1 MWRKRTA
8 AAWCFAACV
17 GYGSSA
23 MWRQNSDALTHVHM
37 HTYTLPHTLFSSIN
51 HGIFG
56 SFRGGSEKP
65 FQLQKDFFF
74 FPAFSR
80 WFIRHYYYRINPR
93 LSLLHYCRLSVFLP
107 PSHLSKVFFFLRW
120 WRSRISHVDTVANPE
135 FPQSASITES
145 SGDAIKHFPWFTL
158 LSLLRFVVIHGVW
171 INVDELYNF
180 LWDRYKNTSM
190 GSLQHRA
197 HTYW

>member
-1 MWRKRTA
+1 MHWHMYICTLTRSHALYLA
-8 AAWCFAACV
+8 ALIMV
-17 GYGSSA
+17 SLEVSEEVQ
-23 MWRQNSDALTHVHM
+23 RNH
-37 HTYTLPHTLFSSIN
+37 FSFKKI
-51 HGIFG
+51 
-56 SFRGGSEKP
+56 
-65 FQLQKDFFF
+65 FFF

-107 PSHLSKVFFFLRW
+107 PSHLSEVFFFFLRW
-120 WRSRISHVDTVANPE
+120 WRSLISHVDTVANPE

-145 SGDAIKHFPWFTL
+145 SGDAIKYFPWFTL

>member
-1 MWRKRTA
+1 MHWHMYICTLTRSHALYLA
-8 AAWCFAACV
+8 ALIMVSLEVSEEVQRNHF
-17 GYGSSA
+17 SFKKIF
-23 MWRQNSDALTHVHM
+23 
-37 HTYTLPHTLFSSIN
+37 FSSLLSPA
-51 HGIFG
+51 G
-56 SFRGGSEKP
+56 SFVIIITGLILVSH
-65 FQLQKDFFF
+65 FFTI
-74 FPAFSR
+74 AVLASSSHHL
-80 WFIRHYYYRINPR
+80 I
-93 LSLLHYCRLSVFLP
+93 FLR
-107 PSHLSKVFFFLRW
+107 SFFFLRW
-120 WRSRISHVDTVANPE
+120 WRSLISHVDTVANPE

-145 SGDAIKHFPWFTL
+145 SGDAIKYFPWFTL